1 MGNVSFII
9 VIIVI
14 IVIRAWSSYNNQP
27 SYRQNYGS
35 DYRLYFVAS
44 GHNTIRTSDLHWR
57 LILLSNV
64 SSQTHYNL
72 LVPRL
77 AGR

>member
-14 IVIRAWSSYNNQP
+14 MSRAWSSYNNQP

-35 DYRLYFVAS
+35 DYRLYFMAS
-44 GHNTIRTSDLHWR
+44 G
-57 LILLSNV
+57 LLSV
-64 SSQTHYNL
+64 VTIQS
-72 LVPRL
+72 VPVTSTRD
-77 AGR
+77 

>member
-14 IVIRAWSSYNNQP
+14 TVIMSRAWSSYNNQP

-35 DYRLYFVAS
+35 DYRLYFMAS
-44 GHNTIRTSDLHWR
+44 GL
-57 LILLSNV
+57 
-64 SSQTHYNL
+64 
-72 LVPRL
+72 
-77 AGR
+77 